1 MGTCNEKAAFPKND
15 LEGNCKRRHLHTWQ
29 HKPTRK
35 QTHFTFTFQAEENAC
50 WMTHFV
56 SLTGSCSEICKIIQC
71 PNEHSCRQMSF
82 DYVLAGIFL
91 PVICS
96 VMLLME
102 RPAENTWDIRGI
114 LLSTTASMHG
124 NASAI
129 FISILSV
136 FQYPS
141 PFLTLYGSR
150 WGS

>member
-1 MGTCNEKAAFPKND
+1 
-15 LEGNCKRRHLHTWQ
+15 
-29 HKPTRK
+29 
-35 QTHFTFTFQAEENAC
+35 
-50 WMTHFV
+50 MTHFV
-56 SLTGSCSEICKIIQC
+56 SLTGSCFEICKIIQC

-82 DYVLAGIFL
+82 DYVLAGSFL

-102 RPAENTWDIRGI
+102 RPAETTWDIRGI

-129 FISILSV
+129 FISIFSV

-141 PFLTLYGSR
+141 PFFNLIRVSVGQLGLVGFTTLATVTRDVICTSTAVHQYQWCGVTAAEC
-150 WGS
+150 